1 MMTDVKVLASMPPL
15 DGPSVK
21 LIEDA
26 IISSPTKTI
35 LLEINQAFYQ
45 LSREGRWFKFSQ
57 LTKKK
62 TIKRSAIYETITEI
76 YNQLVHGNSWR
87 IQYVGA
93 N

>member
-1 MMTDVKVLASMPPL
+1 MSDSKDLTLVPPL

-26 IISSPTKTI
+26 MINSPTKTV
-35 LLEINQAFYQ
+35 LLEINNAFYQ

-76 YNQLVHGNSWR
+76 YNQLVHGHAWS
-87 IQYVGA
+87 IQYA
-93 N
+93 